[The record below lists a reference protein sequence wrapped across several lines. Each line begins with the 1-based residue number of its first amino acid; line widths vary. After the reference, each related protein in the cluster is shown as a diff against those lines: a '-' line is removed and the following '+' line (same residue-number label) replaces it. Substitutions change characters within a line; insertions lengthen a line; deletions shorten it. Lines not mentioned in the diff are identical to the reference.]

1 MAIDDLLD
9 EHEQSERVRSW
20 LRKNGVSILAGVAIA
35 IGGIAGWQ
43 WWQKEASNSL
53 AGANVQYQAVLK
65 HLQDKDL
72 EQAAKGVKALDA
84 GKANIYS
91 DLAALQL
98 AKAQVE
104 AGKNEDALAT
114 LRAIKAD
121 PEFQPVIEQRIARL
135 LVATGKADEAIK
147 ALASATDSASLE
159 IHGDALMAQ
168 GKRDAARG
176 QYEKALKTLDV
187 AAPQRRL
194 LETKLTDAGG
204 TVTDP
209 AESV

>member
-1 MAIDDLLD
+1 M
-9 EHEQSERVRSW
+9 
-20 LRKNGVSILAGVAIA
+20 
-35 IGGIAGWQ
+35 
-43 WWQKEASNSL
+43 
-53 AGANVQYQAVLK
+53 LK

-72 EQAAKGVKALDA
+72 AQAAKGVKALDD

-135 LVATGKADEAIK
+135 LLATGKTDDAIK
-147 ALASATDSASLE
+147 ALGAASDSASLE

-168 GKRDAARG
+168 GKRDAARQ

-194 LETKLTDAGG
+194 LETKVMDAGG
-204 TVTDP
+204 TVTDA

>member
-20 LRKNGVSILAGVAIA
+20 LRKNGVSIIAGVAIA

-43 WWQKEASNSL
+43 WWQKEQGSHL
-53 AGANVQYQAVLK
+53 AGAHGEYQAVLK
-65 HLQDKDL
+65 QLQDKKLD
-72 EQAAKGVKALDA
+72 EAAKGVKGLEA
-84 GKANIYS
+84 GKVQVYG

-98 AKAQVE
+98 AKAQVD
-104 AGKNEDALAT
+104 AGKNEEALAT

-121 PEFQPVIEQRIARL
+121 PEYKTAIDQRIARL
-135 LVATGKADEAIK
+135 LIATGKHDEAI
-147 ALASATDSASLE
+147 ALLGGATDSASLE
-159 IHGDALMAQ
+159 IHGDALMAL
-168 GKRDAARG
+168 GKRDEARG

-187 AAPQRRL
+187 AAPQRRV
-194 LETKLTDAGG
+194 LETKVMDAGG
-204 TVTDP
+204 AVTEP

>member
-20 LRKNGVSILAGVAIA
+20 LRSNGVSILAGVAVA

-43 WWQKEASNSL
+43 WWQKSHSSQL

-65 HLQDKDL
+65 HLQDNKLD
-72 EQAAKGVKALDA
+72 EAAKGVKTLDA

-104 AGKNEDALAT
+104 AGKNDDALAT

-121 PEFQPVIEQRIARL
+121 PEFQPLIEQRIARL
-135 LVATGKADEAIK
+135 LVATGKSEEAIK
-147 ALASATDSASLE
+147 ALGTASDSASLE

-168 GKRDAARG
+168 GKRDAARE

-194 LETKLTDAGG
+194 LETKVTDAGG
-204 TVTDP
+204 TVTAA

>member
-9 EHEQSERVRSW
+9 EHEQSERVRGW

-35 IGGIAGWQ
+35 IGGIWGWKE
-43 WWQKEASNSL
+43 WQTRHSNGL
-53 AGANVQYQAVLK
+53 AGANVQYQVVLK
-65 HLQDKDL
+65 SLEDKDL
-72 EQAAKGVKALDA
+72 EQAAKGVKELES
-84 GKANIYS
+84 GKANIYA

-98 AKAQVE
+98 AKAQVD
-104 AGKNEDALAT
+104 AGKNDDALAT

-121 PEFQPVIEQRIARL
+121 PEFKPVIEQRVARL
-135 LVATGKADEAIK
+135 LVATGKTEDAIK
-147 ALASATDSASLE
+147 QLGTATDSASLE

-168 GKRDAARG
+168 GKRDAARE

>member
-9 EHEQSERVRSW
+9 EHEQSERVRGW

-43 WWQKEASNSL
+43 WWQKDHSNQL

-72 EQAAKGVKALDA
+72 AQAAKGVKALDD

-104 AGKNEDALAT
+104 AGKN
-114 LRAIKAD
+114 D

-135 LVATGKADEAIK
+135 LLATGKTDDAIK
-147 ALASATDSASLE
+147 ALGTASDSTSLE

-168 GKRDAARG
+168 GKRDAARQ

-194 LETKLTDAGG
+194 LETKVMDAGG
-204 TVTDP
+204 TVTDA